1 MDECNLTLVP
11 MDSNMKFSKNIE
23 EEDTDITEY
32 QSLVGRLR
40 YLLKKIP
47 DRIQLALQAGICKL
61 QKRSHM
67 EEIKEIFRYVK
78 GTLSYGIRYTHRK
91 PLELVGYND
100 SSHNIDHDV
109 GRSTIGHVFYLKR
122 SSLTWCS
129 QK

>member
-1 MDECNLTLVP
+1 MQTPKKV
-11 MDSNMKFSKNIE
+11 S
-23 EEDTDITEY
+23 Y
-32 QSLVGRLR
+32 GRN
-40 YLLKKIP
+40 
-47 DRIQLALQAGICKL
+47 
-61 QKRSHM
+61 
-67 EEIKEIFRYVK
+67 KEIFRYVK

-129 QK
+129 QKQETVAFSS